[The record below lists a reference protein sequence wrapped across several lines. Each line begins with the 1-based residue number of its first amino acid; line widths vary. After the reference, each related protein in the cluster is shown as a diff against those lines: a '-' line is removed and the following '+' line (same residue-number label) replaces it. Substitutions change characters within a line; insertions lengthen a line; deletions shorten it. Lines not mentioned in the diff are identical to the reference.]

1 MVSRLKI
8 GFYSPYLDTLGGGEK
23 YLFDIAGYLSSK
35 HNVFIFWDNNLIASK
50 AEKRFDIKLNQI
62 HFIPNIFN
70 KRNAFKT
77 SLKSRDFDVIFY
89 VSDGSIPLLFS
100 KKNFVILQF
109 PVNWVKVNP
118 LLKLKLLHVNKL
130 ICYSEFVKKS
140 LIEKFKRETIV
151 IPPFIDIEKKEKT
164 KKENIILSVGRF
176 TKAMNTKKQEVLI
189 DVFKKMFESG
199 LKDWKLILIGSYREE
214 DVDYFE
220 QIKKLASGFPI
231 EVLGNI
237 SHDEL
242 INYYNKSKIY
252 WHAAGY
258 GEDLDTYPEKAE
270 HFGISTVEAM
280 TTGSVPLVFN
290 GGGQKEIVEDKKD
303 GFLWENTEELAVLT
317 TKLIKSPNV
326 FSVMSSQAKKISERF
341 SKEVF
346 CRRIENLVTS

>member
-23 YLFDIAGYLSSK
+23 YLFDIAGCLSSK
-35 HNVFIFWDNNLIASK
+35 HSVFIFWDNNLIASK
-50 AEKRFDIKLNQI
+50 AEKRFDIKLDQV

-77 SLKSRDFDVIFY
+77 SFKSRDFDVTFY
-89 VSDGSIPLLFS
+89 VSDGSMPLLFS

-118 LLKLKLLHVNKL
+118 LLKLKLSHVNKL

-140 LIEKFKRETIV
+140 LVEKLKKETAV
-151 IPPFIDIEKKEKT
+151 IPPFIDIVKKEKT
-164 KKENIILSVGRF
+164 KKENIILTVGRF

-189 DVFKKMFESG
+189 EAFKKMYEEG
-199 LKDWKLILIGSYREE
+199 LKDWKLILIGSYRAE
-214 DVDYFE
+214 DIDYFE
-220 QIKKLASGFPI
+220 SIKKRAAGFPI
-231 EVLGNI
+231 EVFGNL
-237 SHDEL
+237 SHDSL
-242 INYYNKSKIY
+242 VDYYNKSKIY
-252 WHAAGY
+252 WHAAGF
-258 GEDLDTYPEKAE
+258 GEDLDRYPEKAE

-280 TTGSVPLVFN
+280 TMGSVPLVFN

-303 GFLWENTEELAVLT
+303 GFLWDSTDELVNLT

-326 FSVMSSQAKKISERF
+326 WIAMSTQAKKISERF

-346 CRRIENLVTS
+346 CERIANLVTS